1 MQYADISI
9 RARVPER
16 GGLTN
21 TIELRQGAARP
32 GRCRSPKGSSL
43 RLALLLI
50 PVLVIAQNPPVTPNA
65 VEAQNLY
72 TKLCS
77 GCHGG
82 DGHGTEQGP
91 ALVGNRIVRAR
102 SVEKLRDLIH
112 SGIPAAGM
120 PAFNLPAQQLG
131 ELAALVKSLNA
142 PAAESALPG
151 DPAPGEQFFFGKGQC
166 ASCHMVYGRGK
177 AIGPDLSNIGHE
189 LTVDEIRTALLHP
202 EARISPGYEL
212 VTVRL
217 ETGQT
222 LRGFSRRQSNFD
234 IRLQDLNGNFH
245 VLDKSRISSVED
257 EKQSLMPPVKATPEE
272 LHDLMVYLSRLTG
285 VQPGVPVAASAA
297 ERGGIDFSRIMN
309 PPRGEWL
316 TYNGKLSANRYSDLS
331 QINTTNVSKLV
342 AKWTF
347 SFPLW
352 RQAYPDNTYFNHKLE
367 AFGLEV
373 TPLVADGVMYVTGPN
388 SVFALDPGTGRE
400 IWEYSRPRS
409 PKVMVGDAAI
419 GTNRGVALLGENV
432 FMATNDAHLIAL
444 NRTTGRVVW
453 EAVMPDDPEHYGST
467 IAPLIVKD
475 MVIAGVSGGDWGIRG
490 FISAYKASTGERV
503 WRHWTLPAQGERGID
518 TWGENASA
526 AAVGGG
532 ATWLTGSYDPET
544 DTLYWPTGNAYP
556 DSDDRNRPG
565 DNLFTDC
572 ILALN
577 PDTGQLKWHYQFTP
591 HDVHDWDATEPPVLI
606 DTQYRGQSRK
616 LLLQAN
622 RNGFF
627 YVLDRTNGELLLA
640 KSFLKRLT
648 WASGIG
654 QDGRPQLLPTG
665 NVICPKSATNWSAT
679 AFSPVTRLYYV
690 MANEGCVVKLT
701 PGSWKK
707 EQPPEEPGKMY
718 LRALDIETGKI
729 VWEIPEIGP
738 AYNMI
743 GGGLPGVLATAG
755 GIIFYG
761 DPGRNFVALDERQ
774 GKVLWHFPSNEINT
788 ASPMTYL
795 AEGQQY
801 IAIAGGSHITSFGL
815 P

>member
-1 MQYADISI
+1 M
-9 RARVPER
+9 
-16 GGLTN
+16 TN
-21 TIELRQGAARP
+21 TIEGKRHGGQNRRGLPNA
-32 GRCRSPKGSSL
+32 SL
-43 RLALLLI
+43 LALALVLI
-50 PVLVIAQNPPVTPNA
+50 PKLVTGQNTPAAPPNPT
-65 VEAQNLY
+65 EGQNLFNR
-72 TKLCS
+72 LCS

-91 ALVGNRIVRAR
+91 ALVGNRVVRAR
-102 SVEKLRDLIH
+102 SVERLRDLIH

-120 PAFNLPAQQLG
+120 PAFNLPPDQLND
-131 ELAALVKSLNA
+131 LATLVKSLNA

-151 DPAPGEQFFFGKGQC
+151 DPAPGEQFFFGRGQC

-177 AIGPDLSNIGHE
+177 PVGPDLSNIGRE
-189 LTVDEIRTALLHP
+189 KTVDDIRTALLRP
-202 EARISPGYEL
+202 GAQIAPGYEL
-212 VTVRL
+212 VKVKL
-217 ETGQT
+217 QTGQT
-222 LRGFSRRQSNFD
+222 IRGFSRHQSNFD
-234 IRLQDLNGNFH
+234 IRLQDLDGNFH
-245 VLDKSRISSVED
+245 VLQKSQILSIED
-257 EKQSLMPPVKATPEE
+257 EKESLMPPVKASPEE

-285 VQPGVPVAASAA
+285 VKPGVPIAGGA
-297 ERGGIDFSRIMN
+297 EKSSGIDFSRIVN
-309 PPRGEWL
+309 PKPGEWL
-316 TYNGKLSANRYSDLS
+316 TYNGKLSANRYSDLT
-331 QINTTNVSKLV
+331 QINTTNVNKLV

-388 SVFALDPGTGRE
+388 SVFALDPRTGRA

-419 GTNRGVALLGENV
+419 GTNRGVAILGDKV

-453 EAVMPDDPEHYGST
+453 ESVMPDDPEHYGST

-475 MVIAGVSGGDWGIRG
+475 MIVAGVSGGDWGIRG

-503 WRHWTLPAQGERGID
+503 WRHWTLPTQGEPKLE
-518 TWGENASA
+518 TWGGNASA

-565 DNLFTDC
+565 DNLYTDC

-577 PDTGQLKWHYQFTP
+577 PDTGQLKWYFQFTP
-591 HDVHDWDATEPPVLI
+591 HDIHDWDATEPPVLV
-606 DTQYRGQSRK
+606 DTKYRGQDRK

-627 YVLDRTNGELLLA
+627 YVLDRTNGQLLMA

-654 QDGRPQLLPTG
+654 EDGRPQLLPPG
-665 NVICPKSATNWSAT
+665 DVVCPKSATNWSAT
-679 AFSPVTRLYYV
+679 AFSPITRLYYV
-690 MANEGCVVKLT
+690 MANEGCVVKLS

-707 EQPPEEPGKMY
+707 EQPQEEPGKMY

-729 VWEIPEIGP
+729 AWEIPEFGP
-738 AYNMI
+738 AYNMV

-761 DPGRNFVALDERQ
+761 DPGRNFVSVDQRE
-774 GKVLWHFPSNEINT
+774 GKVLWEFPSNEINT

-795 AEGQQY
+795 ADGQQY